1 MSPEET
7 NTALVGRSRA
17 GDADAFGSLVRQYAG
32 RAIGTDTLMLGSH
45 HDALDASQEAFVRA
59 WRKIDRFRGD
69 GSFYAW
75 FSAILRNVC
84 IDRIRRRAKRKH
96 ASLDDVFDLAD
107 TDDSPEVL
115 ADKSEQA
122 RKLWQAIRRLSP
134 AHRDI
139 IILSHF
145 QEMSYRQIADALDI
159 PIGTVMSRLHGAR
172 KALRGTLTGA
182 TP

>member
-1 MSPEET
+1 MSFDET
-7 NTALVGRSRA
+7 HDSLVCRSRA

-32 RAIGTDTLMLGSH
+32 RAIGTASLMLGSH

-59 WRKIDRFRGD
+59 WRRIDRFRGD

-75 FSAILRNVC
+75 FAAILRNVC
-84 IDRIRRRAKRKH
+84 IDRLRRRAKRKH
-96 ASLDDVFDLAD
+96 ASLDDAFDLAD

-122 RKLWQAIRRLSP
+122 RALWRAIRQLSP
-134 AHRDI
+134 AQRDI

-145 QEMSYRQIADALDI
+145 QEMSYQRIADVLDI

-172 KALRGTLTGA
+172 KALRGKLTGA